1 MVTRTKQTQEEHE
14 FSDELSANQVIALNA
29 ILAGDSFRDAAL
41 KASVDERTL
50 RRWRTRDV
58 EFEISL
64 RRSTSDLNDDLGVRV
79 AIGAQKALETILAM
93 AADPDHPRAFQAA
106 CYVLGLARVGPP
118 LYPRSTRGDVI
129 VDQLVRFT

>member
-1 MVTRTKQTQEEHE
+1 MVASTKRTQGEHE
-14 FSDELSANQVIALNA
+14 FSDELSASQVIALNA

-64 RRSTSDLNDDLGVRV
+64 RRSTSDLNDDLGMRV
-79 AIGAQKALETILAM
+79 AIGAQKALDTILAM
-93 AADPDHPRAFQAA
+93 ATDPEHPRAFQAA
-106 CYVLGLARVGPP
+106 CYVLGLAREGTP
-118 LYPRSTRGDVI
+118 LNRRSTRDDVI
-129 VDQLVRFT
+129 VDQLMRFV

>member
-1 MVTRTKQTQEEHE
+1 MVTRTKRTQEEHG
-14 FSDELSANQVIALNA
+14 FSDELSASQVIALNA

-41 KASVDERTL
+41 KAGVDERTL

-64 RRSTSDLNDDLGVRV
+64 RRSASDLNDDLGMRV

-93 AADPDHPRAFQAA
+93 AADPDHPRAFQSA
-106 CYVLGLARVGPP
+106 CYMLGLARVGSPM
-118 LYPRSTRGDVI
+118 YPHITRDEVI
-129 VDQLVRFT
+129 VDQLRRFT